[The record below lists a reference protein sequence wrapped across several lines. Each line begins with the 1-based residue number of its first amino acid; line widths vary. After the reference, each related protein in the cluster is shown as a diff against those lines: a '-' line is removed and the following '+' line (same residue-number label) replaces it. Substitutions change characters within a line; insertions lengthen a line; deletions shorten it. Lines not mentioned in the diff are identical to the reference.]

1 MDISVVVTDSK
12 EIFFEQLRGYI
23 DEKLH
28 GAERDSVVDFADQY
42 FEQYPLEEL
51 EGLQVSDVYGSIYSW
66 WNYLQEHN
74 LGSPKVRVFNPSLE
88 EDGWLCPH
96 TVVVVLQRDMPFLV
110 DSIRMEINRRNIA
123 IHAVKSTIV
132 NLARNAQHRLVELA
146 GRDGSDK
153 QPRSSKN
160 KTFQKEALVCLEIN
174 LHTSESDMQELARSI
189 DSVLTDVT
197 AVVDDY
203 QPLLDRAETV
213 EKNLGL
219 APKKVLP
226 EQIQESQEF
235 IRWLMSHFTFMGYSE
250 YEFEGAG
257 EDKHLRELPDKRLGL
272 FKLYGRAAASVQIDN
287 FNPGMARFH
296 LTPKLL
302 TFSKSSMR
310 SRVHRRAYSDYVVIK
325 RYSETG
331 EVIGESRFLGL
342 YTSPVYTLSPTK
354 IPVIRQKIA
363 QVIDA
368 SGIDPSSHD
377 GKVLKQVLETFPRDE
392 LFQSSTGELFETAIG
407 VARINERH
415 MVRLFM
421 RKDLYGKFVNCI
433 IYIPREEFNTQ
444 IRLKIQQLIGEALQ
458 TDEHEFTTYFSESS
472 LARTHIVFRIDPD
485 KKIDYDIRRL
495 EQKIV
500 DITRSWADHLRASLV
515 ESYGEERGTRLFYEY
530 RDAFPTAYRETY
542 EARAGVHDI
551 ESFAPLRTEDEVAM
565 SFYQPVGVDKNAMR
579 FKVFRLN
586 RGLELSDVIPVLEHL
601 GLRVIGEHPFKIQK
615 SDGGSVWLHDFDLVF
630 GLPITIDV
638 HAARNHFQEAF
649 AAIWRGQTESDAFNR
664 LVLGARLSWR
674 EVGLLRAY
682 AAYMKQTA
690 FNFSQGYIAN
700 TLANHLEITRNLVAL
715 FKASFEPRVNQG
727 KEKDLQRIERLK
739 NKIIDSLEKVD
750 NLNEDRIIRRYL
762 DIISGTLRT
771 NFFQPGA
778 DGEPKRYISF
788 KFSPRNIPDIP
799 EPRPMFEIFV
809 YSPRVEGVHLR
820 GGKVARGGLR
830 WSDRLEDYRTEVLGL
845 VKAQQ
850 VKNAVIVPNGAK
862 GGFVCK
868 RPPQAGGREALLA
881 EGIACYKIF
890 IQGLLDITDNFID
903 GEVVP
908 PKQVIRRDEDDPYL
922 VVAADKGTATFSD
935 IANEISAQYNHWLG
949 DAFAS
954 GGSQGY
960 DHKGMGITAK
970 GAWVSV
976 QRHFKEKGVDIQTED
991 FTVIGVGD
999 MGGDV
1004 FGNGMLLSEH
1014 ICLVAAFNHLHIFVD
1029 PSPDSAASFRERKRL
1044 FETPGSSWE
1053 DYDKALIAKGGG
1065 VFSRAAKAIIITEE
1079 MQARFDIAEASLTP
1093 NELLHRLLKAPVD
1106 LIWNGGIG
1114 TYVKASFETDAD
1126 VGDKANDALR
1136 VDGRDL
1142 RCRVFGEGGNLG
1154 MSQLG
1159 RIEYALNGGA
1169 CNTDFIDNAAGVDCS
1184 DHEVNIKILLN
1195 DIVTAGDMTQKQRNK
1210 LLADMTDTVS
1220 ELVLTNNYRQT
1231 QAISLAQYQAPA
1243 RIGEYRRLINALE
1256 AEGRL
1261 NRVLEFIPDDDTLL
1275 ERQTQGNYLTR
1286 PELSVLIS
1294 YAKVALKEELTGS
1307 DVPEDPYMAKAVE
1320 HPFPPVLRKKYRKQI
1335 YGHHLR
1341 REIVATQ
1348 VANDMV
1354 NNMGITFCHRLM
1366 ESTGASVGQVAK
1378 AYVTARDIYKL
1389 DAYWRQVEA
1398 LDYKVPAQL
1407 QLQLIGNIM
1416 RRVRRGTRWFLRNR
1430 RSHLAPV
1437 DEVEAF
1443 AGAIQQVID
1452 ALPDILRGAP
1462 REEWQK
1468 ECDRLI
1474 ESGVPEALVTN
1485 IAIPPNLH
1493 SGLGM
1498 VEAARV
1504 SGADPVRVAEIYFVL
1519 GDRLGLY
1526 WFANQ
1531 ISEVKVGSYW
1541 QAMAREAYMDDL
1553 ESQMRTLAISLIR
1566 LAGEDRSIDESVD
1579 RWLIRHHVL
1588 ADRWK
1593 AMINELQG
1601 ASGSDFAMFS
1611 VALRELLDLAQASQH
1626 CESLEDDGPL
1636 CILGSEQQG

>member
-1 MDISVVVTDSK
+1 MDISVVATDSK
-12 EIFFEQLRGYI
+12 QVFFEQLHGYI
-23 DEKLH
+23 DDKLK
-28 GAERDSVVDFADQY
+28 GPERARVAALADQY
-42 FEQYPLEEL
+42 YEQYPLDEL
-51 EGLQVSDVYGSIYSW
+51 EGHQISDVYGSVYCW

-74 LGSPKVRVFNPSLE
+74 LGSPKVKVFNPVLE
-88 EDGWLCPH
+88 QDGWLCPH

-110 DSIRMEINRRNIA
+110 DSIRMEISRRNIA
-123 IHAVKSTIV
+123 IHAVKSTI
-132 NLARNAQHRLVELA
+132 LTLSRDSGHRLIELA
-146 GRDGSDK
+146 DKDTTARAGGGDTRRDSA
-153 QPRSSKN
+153 
-160 KTFQKEALVCLEIN
+160 FHKEALVYLEIN
-174 LHTSESDMQELARSI
+174 LHTSQSDMQELARSI
-189 DSVLTDVT
+189 ESVLGDVT

-203 QPLLDRAETV
+203 QPLLAQAAEV

-226 EQIQESQEF
+226 EQVKESQEF
-235 IRWLMSHFTFMGYSE
+235 IRWLMSHFTFMGCSV
-250 YEFEGAG
+250 YEFAG
-257 EDKHLRELPDKRLGL
+257 RKGEKTLCELPEKRLGL
-272 FKLYGRAAASVQIDN
+272 FKLYGRQSESVPIDN

-302 TFSKSSMR
+302 TFSKSSVR
-310 SRVHRRAYSDYVVIK
+310 SRVHRRAYSDYVVVK
-325 RYSETG
+325 RYNDKG
-331 EVIGESRFLGL
+331 AVIGEIRFLGL
-342 YTSPVYTLSPTK
+342 YTSPVYTLSPTR
-354 IPVIRQKIA
+354 IPVIRQKVA
-363 QVIDA
+363 QVIEA
-368 SGIDPSSHD
+368 SGIDPASHD

-392 LFQSSTGELFETAIG
+392 LFQSSTGELFETALG

-433 IYIPREEFNTQ
+433 IYIPREEFSTQ
-444 IRLKIQQLIGEALQ
+444 IRLQIQKLIGEVLH
-458 TDEHEFTTYFSESS
+458 TDQHEFTTHFSESN

-485 KKIDYDIRRL
+485 KEIDYDVRRL
-495 EQKIV
+495 QQQIV
-500 DITRSWADHLRASLV
+500 DITRSWSDHLRVSLV
-515 ESYGEERGTRLFYEY
+515 DAHGEERGTRLFYQY
-530 RDAFPTAYRETY
+530 QDAFSSGYRETY
-542 EARAGVHDI
+542 EARAAVHDI
-551 ESFAPLRTEDEVAM
+551 ETFSGLQTEEQVAM
-565 SFYQPVGVDKNAMR
+565 SFYQPIGVDKDAMR
-579 FKVFRLN
+579 FKVFRRN

-601 GLRVIGEHPFKIQK
+601 GLRVIGEHPFKIHQR
-615 SDGGSVWLHDFDLVF
+615 DGAGVWMHDFDLKF

-638 HAARNHFQEAF
+638 QAARNHFQEAF
-649 AAIWRGQTESDAFNR
+649 AAIWRGETESDAFNR

-674 EVGLLRAY
+674 EVSVLRAY

-690 FNFSQGYIAN
+690 FNFSQTYIAN

-715 FKASFEPRVNQG
+715 FKACFEPRMNQG

-762 DIISGTLRT
+762 DIINGTLRT

-778 DGEPKRYISF
+778 DGKPKSYISF
-788 KFSPRNIPDIP
+788 KFRPLSIADIP

-850 VKNAVIVPNGAK
+850 VKNAVIVPSGAK
-862 GGFVCK
+862 GGFVAK
-868 RPPQAGGREALLA
+868 RPPSGGGRQAVLE

-890 IQGLLDITDNFID
+890 IQGLLDITDNFVD
-903 GEVVP
+903 AKVVA
-908 PKQVIRRDEDDPYL
+908 PKQVVRRDEDDPYL

-935 IANEISAQYNHWLG
+935 IANEISARYRHWLG

-960 DHKGMGITAK
+960 DHKRMGITAK

-976 QRHFKEKGVDIQTED
+976 QRHFKEKGVDIQKED

-1004 FGNGMLLSEH
+1004 FGNGMLLSQH

-1029 PSPDSAASFRERKRL
+1029 PSPDSAASYVERKRL
-1044 FETPGSSWE
+1044 FEAPGSSWE
-1053 DYDKALIAKGGG
+1053 DYDKALISKGGG
-1065 VFSRAAKAIIITEE
+1065 VFSRAAKAIIISEE
-1079 MQARFDIAEASLTP
+1079 MKARFDIADNSLTP
-1093 NELLHRLLKAPVD
+1093 NELIHRLLQAPVD

-1114 TYVKASFETDAD
+1114 TYVKASFETHGD
-1126 VGDKANDALR
+1126 VGDKANDSLR
-1136 VDGRDL
+1136 VDGRQL
-1142 RCRVFGEGGNLG
+1142 RCQVFGEGGNLG
-1154 MSQLG
+1154 LSQLG

-1169 CNTDFIDNAAGVDCS
+1169 CNTDFIDNAGGVDCS

-1195 DIVTAGDMTQKQRNK
+1195 DIVANGDMTEKQRNK
-1210 LLADMTDTVS
+1210 LLVEMTDTVS

-1231 QAISLAQYQAPA
+1231 QAISLAEYQAPL
-1243 RIGEYRRLINALE
+1243 RLGEYRRLINALE
-1256 AEGRL
+1256 SEGRL
-1261 NRVLEFIPDDDTLL
+1261 NRALESIPDDEVLL
-1275 ERQTQGNYLTR
+1275 ERQTQGKSLTR

-1294 YAKVALKEELTGS
+1294 YAKVALKEELAAS
-1307 DVPEDPYMAKAVE
+1307 DVPDDDYLARAVE
-1320 HPFPPVLRKKYRKQI
+1320 NPFPPVLRQKYRRQI
-1335 YGHHLR
+1335 HHHHLR

-1354 NNMGITFCHRLM
+1354 NNMGITFCHRLV
-1366 ESTGASVGQVAK
+1366 ESTGASSGQVAK
-1378 AYVTARDIYKL
+1378 AYITARDIYQL
-1389 DAYWRQVEA
+1389 ESYWRQVEA
-1398 LDYKVPAQL
+1398 LDYKVPAKL

-1430 RSHLAPV
+1430 RSFLAPA
-1437 DEVEAF
+1437 EEIKSF
-1443 AGAIQQVID
+1443 APAIQQVIE

-1462 REEWQK
+1462 REEWQL
-1468 ECDRLI
+1468 ECDRLL
-1474 ESGVPEALVTN
+1474 EQGVPEQLVSN
-1485 IAIPPNLH
+1485 VAIPSNLH

-1531 ISEVKVGSYW
+1531 IAEAKVGSYW
-1541 QAMAREAYMDDL
+1541 QAMAREAFMDDL
-1553 ESQMRTLAISLIR
+1553 ESQMRTLAVALIR
-1566 LAGEDRSIDESVD
+1566 LSGDNRDIDESVD
-1579 RWLIRHHVL
+1579 KWLLQHQVL
-1588 ADRWK
+1588 AERWK
-1593 AMINELQG
+1593 SMINELQG
-1601 ASGSDFAMFS
+1601 ASGTDFAMFS

-1626 CESLEDDGPL
+1626 CESLEQEGAMRL
-1636 CILGSEQQG
+1636 QSH